1 MIRVEQL
8 SKVFSVKQPRKIPW
22 PWATRQR
29 GMKEIIA
36 LDNVSFQ
43 LNDGEITGLLGLNG
57 AGKSTLMRLVY
68 GLLQPTSG
76 EVWVNDVAVSKNPN
90 QARQQL
96 GVLPD
101 DTGLYKRLSA
111 RENIRYFGEL
121 QGMDA
126 ATLEHST
133 NQLIGLLGMESI
145 ADRVAEGFSLG
156 ERMKTALVRAIVH
169 QPQHILLDEPTN
181 GLDVITTRAVRRLLH
196 ELKAQGRCVIFS
208 SHLMHEVSGL
218 CDRIIVIDHG
228 KILVDGDLET
238 IKAAGQATNLED
250 AFVNLVAS
258 SHHHNHHYN
267 HHNNHH
273 NPHNKEVNHE

>member
-8 SKVFSVKQPRKIPW
+8 SKVFRLKQPRKMHW
-22 PWATRQR
+22 PWEKPQS
-29 GMKEIIA
+29 GKQEIIA

-68 GLLQPTSG
+68 GLLHPTSG

-145 ADRVAEGFSLG
+145 ADRQAEGFSLG

-218 CDRIIVIDHG
+218 CDRIIVIDNG
-228 KILVDGDLET
+228 KILVDGDLEA
-238 IKAAGQATNLED
+238 IKTAGQATNLED

-258 SHHHNHHYN
+258 NHHHNH
-267 HHNNHH
+267 
-273 NPHNKEVNHE
+273 HNKEVNHE